1 MKRFLVVL
9 LIVVFTFSAFAGC
22 TKSQTEQKP
31 AGDVTVDQ
39 PKDKPEEKPED
50 KPEESAAPEATELS
64 GDISYMTWGDEA
76 ERQIYDTILNNFMA
90 KNPKVKVNYIY
101 TPDDYYTKLQTMI
114 AGKTVPDVFWLIQ
127 SEVIPY
133 VQAGVCEELDPWIE
147 KYPELTDDMVNGLL
161 KYGQY
166 QGKTYTIPK
175 DWEPIVMYLNE
186 DLFAAANVPLPASD
200 WTMDDYIELAK
211 KLTIVKGG
219 RVEQYGAEVDN
230 YWAFWMVFGANYGGK
245 WFKDGKSNFSDPNVI
260 KGLNVMRAIIDN
272 KTAPSPATVN
282 SMGGASDQL
291 FLTGKIAMYPS
302 GRWAVPAFR
311 TDAQFNWSAVEMP
324 KGTIRT
330 NPVISGTLAV
340 SKDSKNKEAAIGLVR
355 YLLSEDGMKVAMA
368 NGLAMPVY
376 KRFMDDPTMASEPP
390 SIVPFKATAGYIET
404 EMQYESAATGEWG
417 KYKSIITAEI
427 DKALN
432 GEITMAEAAANID
445 NQANSELFK

>member
-9 LIVVFTFSAFAGC
+9 LIVVFTLSALAGC
-22 TKSQTEQKP
+22 TKPQSEQDPP
-31 AGDVTVDQ
+31 ADVTVDQ
-39 PKDKPEEKPED
+39 PKDKPEVKPETGD
-50 KPEESAAPEATELS
+50 APEVTELS

-76 ERQIYDTILNNFMA
+76 ERQIYDTILKDFMA
-90 KNPKVKVNYIY
+90 ANSKVKVNYIY

-114 AGKTVPDVFWLIQ
+114 AGKTIPDVFWLIQ

-133 VQAGVCEELDPWIE
+133 VKAGTCEELDPWIE
-147 KYPELTDDMVNGLL
+147 KYPELTADMVDGLL

-166 QGKTYTIPK
+166 EGKTYTIPK

-186 DLFAAANVPLPASD
+186 DLFTAANVPLPAAD
-200 WTMDDYIELAK
+200 WTMEDYVELAK
-211 KLTIVKGG
+211 KLTIVKDG

-245 WFKDGKSNFSDPNVI
+245 WFKDGKSNFSDPNVV
-260 KGLNVMRAIIDN
+260 KGLNVMRSIIDN
-272 KTAPSPATVN
+272 KSAPSPATVN

-311 TDAQFNWSAVEMP
+311 TDAQFNWSAIEMP
-324 KGTIRT
+324 KGTVRS

-340 SKDSKNKEAAIGLVR
+340 SKDSKNKEAAVGLVR
-355 YLLSEDGMKVAMA
+355 HLLSEAGNKVSMA

-376 KRFMDDPTMASEPP
+376 KRFMDDPAMASEPP
-390 SIVPFKATAGYIET
+390 AIAPFKATAGYIET
-404 EMQYESAATGEWG
+404 QMQYESAATGQWG

-432 GEITMAEAAANID
+432 GEITMAEAAGNID
-445 NQANSELFK
+445 TQANAELFK